1 MTKHPLCLTE
11 DEVVTL
17 GKRNHPPYSVLAEA
31 FLCML
36 RDEMRSA
43 KLYHSDIYFCR
54 EALRKRTGFFFPL
67 DRVEKAMKAE
77 GWREAS
83 KRIY

>member
-11 DEVVTL
+11 DEVVAL

-36 RDEMRSA
+36 NDDMRSA
-43 KLYHSDIYFCR
+43 KLWHSDVYFVR

-67 DRVEKAMKAE
+67 DKVAAAMKAE